1 MARQKLKTKSAAKK
15 RYRMTGKGRIKVGRK
30 GKRHILTNKNK
41 KRKRNLRGTLL
52 LCKGDEEK
60 AKALLPYG

>member
-15 RYRMTGKGRIKVGRK
+15 RYRVTGKGRIKVGRK

-60 AKALLPYG
+60 AKACMPYA